1 MRTDPRADTQDI
13 IIADRH
19 DDLGSLRA
27 KLESTEAVEVFLV
40 LPRDAGVL
48 RSVLDFRVLAR
59 MLQSLAS
66 DVVIVTGDGERRRRA
81 RMAGLRTR
89 RSLRGLLHLLP
100 PDQAE
105 RFRFRW
111 YRFWRWLPLLKLLV
125 VFLPLLGV
133 LLVAA
138 AFLVLLPELR
148 VTLSPATDVD
158 SVLLDLRVDQNLTAP
173 DAVAKRLPG
182 RPLNQQF
189 EVEAQVAASG
199 RGRRPGQT
207 AMGAV
212 TFVNSRDQLLIVPPG
227 HIVVATNGVRFTTDD
242 EVRLPPNTL
251 VGVRVGV
258 HAVQPGPSGNV
269 PAMAITRPLEPGPA
283 GMGLFNERP
292 TEGGSEEVYPE
303 VVEQDF
309 IVLRQQLF
317 QRANDEAW
325 GQLATLTR
333 DEWSIVPDTVRVQT
347 EQETFSH
354 GLHAVSPDLTGRLV
368 ARVTGLAYENAG
380 FNRLAEVAWAVS
392 LPAGFKPLGGTVDLT
407 VPEYLGLDGEGPLY
421 RVGVRGRIIRE
432 LDAGA
437 LAARLRG
444 ATLAEARAALS
455 TRDGLSAP
463 AQIEIWPD
471 WAPRAF
477 RLQVFQVRTE

>member
-1 MRTDPRADTQDI
+1 MRTDPRADSQDVI
-13 IIADRH
+13 VADRH

-48 RSVLDFRVLAR
+48 RSVLEFRVLAR

-66 DVVIVTGDGERRRRA
+66 DVVIVSGDGERRRHA

-111 YRFWRWLPLLKLLV
+111 YRFWRWLPLLQLV
-125 VFLPLLGV
+125 TVFLPMLAI

-138 AFLVLLPELR
+138 AFIVLLPELR

-158 SVLLDLRVDQNLTAP
+158 SVLLDLRVDPSLGDP
-173 DAVAKRLPG
+173 DAVGKRLPG
-182 RPLNQQF
+182 KALNQRY
-189 EVEAQVAASG
+189 EVEAQIPASG

-207 AMGAV
+207 AVGTV
-212 TFVNSRDQLLIVPPG
+212 TFVNSREQVLIVPQG
-227 HIVVATNGVRFTTDD
+227 HVVIATNGVRFTTDG

-251 VGVRVGV
+251 VGVRVGI
-258 HAVQPGPSGNV
+258 HAVEAGPSGNV
-269 PAMAITRPLEPGPA
+269 PAMAITRPLEPGPP
-283 GMGLFNERP
+283 GLGLFNERP
-292 TEGGSEEVYPE
+292 TEGGSEDVFPE
-303 VVEQDF
+303 ILEQDF
-309 IVLRQQLF
+309 IVLRQELL
-317 QRANDEAW
+317 QRANDAGW
-325 GQLATLTR
+325 GQLAGLTR
-333 DEWSIVPDTVRVQT
+333 DDWTIVPDSVRVQT

-354 GLHAVSPDLTGRLV
+354 GLHAVAPELSGRLV
-368 ARVTGLAYENAG
+368 ARASGLAYENAA
-380 FNRLAEVAWAVS
+380 FNRLAERAWAVS
-392 LPAGFKPLGGTVDLT
+392 LPAGFKPLGGTLDLT
-407 VPEYLGLDGEGPLY
+407 VPEYLGQDGGGALY

-432 LDAGA
+432 LDAGT